1 MSRPSKMPDK
11 LTRIAVYAHCPECG
25 RSRRAYTVDEEAR
38 HLYVTCPCDI
48 NPLFSEPYRHEVSLR
63 ASDVGHLGGLARPSV
78 PIYAKRVILW
88 RQASQLRDALI
99 ELGAVDLRLGPTL
112 VGLLTKDFPT
122 VSEVLFTMP
131 ESALHPGVEEW
142 VALAQRAVIGALACG
157 KVTEE
162 E

>member
-1 MSRPSKMPDK
+1 
-11 LTRIAVYAHCPECG
+11 
-25 RSRRAYTVDEEAR
+25 
-38 HLYVTCPCDI
+38 
-48 NPLFSEPYRHEVSLR
+48 
-63 ASDVGHLGGLARPSV
+63 LARPSV